1 MQVGRPIVA
10 AFGASLMAAMA
21 LAAGPAVAE
30 ALIVDAEGE
39 IAPAAEPFAE
49 APDGAVFRLGD
60 GAQMILLHYAACVE
74 THFRGGEVTV
84 GPTGLSTTGETV
96 SETRVECPRKV
107 AFTER
112 STGVAAVV
120 LRGGPDVVRING
132 RPVFVLLADGAERVE
147 ISRGD
152 AVVARLAFE
161 GRIAKWPADAPPL
174 PAGDGYAFAIVGA
187 GATTG
192 PKAGAAVA
200 MDAGVTIVAP

>member
-1 MQVGRPIVA
+1 
-10 AFGASLMAAMA
+10 MA
-21 LAAGPAVAE
+21 LADGRAAAE
-30 ALIVDAEGE
+30 ALIVDAEGD

-60 GAQMILLHYAACVE
+60 DAQLILLHYAACVE

-84 GPTGLSTTGETV
+84 GPTGATTTGETV

-107 AFTER
+107 AFTEQ

-147 ISRGD
+147 ISRGE
-152 AVVARLAFE
+152 AVVARLPFE
-161 GRIAKWPADAPPL
+161 GRIARWPADAPPL
-174 PAGDGYAFAIVGA
+174 PSGDGYAFAIVGP
-187 GATTG
+187 GANAG

-200 MDAGVTIVAP
+200 TDAGVTIVAP